1 MLLLLSLEETH
12 NAWLTY
18 GGPQRQYTNIFYITA
33 LYILVHKHIHW
44 LRGYI
49 YQYNEIYTSTTILYP
64 STEMLI
70 SVQKYKL
77 QYGKISPILSTQI
90 TAPVKKISIS
100 QYKNISSGTN
110 IFIGCATRFFST
122 VKFMYTT
129 VQQYLSQYKNINLST
144 KKNGKKNITIVQQ
157 CVSQYR
163 NVNFSTKIK
172 VSVQKNI
179 F

>member
-1 MLLLLSLEETH
+1 M
-12 NAWLTY
+12 
-18 GGPQRQYTNIFYITA
+18 
-33 LYILVHKHIHW
+33 
-44 LRGYI
+44 
-49 YQYNEIYTSTTILYP
+49 YP

-100 QYKNISSGTN
+100 QYKNISSRTN

-144 KKNGKKNITIVQQ
+144 KIKVAVQKIKKKWKEKYN
-157 CVSQYR
+157 
-163 NVNFSTKIK
+163 NSTKMCIP
-172 VSVQKNI
+172 VQKYKFQYKSFGTEKLKKEKLEKSLGTSYMIITMYLNI
-179 F
+179 CLL

>member
-1 MLLLLSLEETH
+1 M
-12 NAWLTY
+12 
-18 GGPQRQYTNIFYITA
+18 
-33 LYILVHKHIHW
+33 
-44 LRGYI
+44 
-49 YQYNEIYTSTTILYP
+49 YP

-70 SVQKYKL
+70 SAQKYKL

-144 KKNGKKNITIVQQ
+144 KIKVAVQKIKKKWKEKYN
-157 CVSQYR
+157 
-163 NVNFSTKIK
+163 NSTKMCIP
-172 VSVQKNI
+172 VQKYKFQYKSFGTEKLKKEKLEKSLGTSYMIITMYLNI
-179 F
+179 CLL

>member
-1 MLLLLSLEETH
+1 M
-12 NAWLTY
+12 
-18 GGPQRQYTNIFYITA
+18 
-33 LYILVHKHIHW
+33 
-44 LRGYI
+44 
-49 YQYNEIYTSTTILYP
+49 YP

-144 KKNGKKNITIVQQ
+144 KIKVVVQKILKKNGKKNITTVQQ
-157 CVSQYR
+157 CASQYR
-163 NVNFSTKIK
+163 NINL
-172 VSVQKNI
+172 VQK
-179 F
+179 

>member
-1 MLLLLSLEETH
+1 M
-12 NAWLTY
+12 
-18 GGPQRQYTNIFYITA
+18 
-33 LYILVHKHIHW
+33 
-44 LRGYI
+44 
-49 YQYNEIYTSTTILYP
+49 YP

-100 QYKNISSGTN
+100 QYKNISSRTS
-110 IFIGCATRFFST
+110 IFIGCATVFFST

-144 KKNGKKNITIVQQ
+144 KIKVAAKKNLKNAKKNITTVQQ

-163 NVNFSTKIK
+163 NINLSRKKKFRYKFFKKYFSVPKLFFVLK
-172 VSVQKNI
+172 FI
-179 F
+179 FLYWDTHCCIVVIFFMPFFSFFFTATFIFD